1 MLAASRVCGEFR
13 ERLSRCIFF
22 EKEGVMRAIPDHL
35 VSSNAGNSETG
46 PQLEVR
52 LEVSVGLHR
61 GFQRKDTPNGDALF
75 ALRSI
80 QSTRSG
86 LQQVG
91 LFVIADGM
99 HNNGRDEFA
108 SHLAIETMCSLVVP
122 TLLSSTSVAFTDLL
136 KEGISAANI
145 ALYRYNTTRQE
156 RGEGKMGTTIIACLI
171 VGRMASI
178 ANVGNSRAYLYRAS
192 AGLQQITRDHT
203 PVGTLMAQGYLNEE
217 QARQHP
223 YRKMLERYLG
233 RQATVEADR
242 VTLSLHDHDMLL
254 LCSDGLWAMTGQ
266 GEIAQLL
273 SHAQADSTPVGP
285 LLVQSALNHGG
296 TDNISVIVSSY
307 HLCP

>member
-1 MLAASRVCGEFR
+1 
-13 ERLSRCIFF
+13 
-22 EKEGVMRAIPDHL
+22 MRAIPDHL
-35 VSSNAGNSETG
+35 VSSNAGNSETE
-46 PQLEVR
+46 PQ

-108 SHLAIETMCSLVVP
+108 SHLAIETMSSIVVP

-145 ALYRYNTTRQE
+145 ALYRHNTTLQE
-156 RGEGKMGTTIIACLI
+156 QGEGKMGTTITACLI

-242 VTLSLHDHDMLL
+242 VTLPLHNHDMLL
-254 LCSDGLWAMTGQ
+254 LCSDGLWAMTPH

-273 SHAQADSTPVGP
+273 SHAQADSTLVGP